1 MGVVF
6 GKSNVEEPAFKVL
19 LDRTSVAVPYQIRE
33 YGKRIAVET
42 KMGESDRSPFM
53 KLAGYIGVVGNQPAN
68 EGGTAIDMTAPVVRT
83 DGKGTKIAMT
93 APVVREE
100 GIMQF
105 ILPAKYDSL
114 EKAPKPTDATVFLK
128 EIPPSVGAVKQYT
141 GSYDQDLCKKWAI
154 ELRQQLREDGVDL
167 SEEYVLQSY
176 QFWGYNPPFTLPMFR
191 RNEVWIPLTK
201 QQAASLIASCGSGES
216 SIN

>member
-6 GKSNVEEPAFKVL
+6 GKSNIEEPVFKLL
-19 LDRTSVAVPYQIRE
+19 LDRTEVAVPYQIRE

-42 KMGESDRSPFM
+42 KMGGETDRSPFM
-53 KLAGYIGVVGNQPAN
+53 KLAGYIGVVGDPAN
-68 EGGTAIDMTAPVVRT
+68 EGGTSIDMTAPVIRT

-105 ILPAKYDSL
+105 VLPAEYDSL
-114 EKAPKPTDATVFLK
+114 QKAPKPTDSTVFLK

-154 ELRQQLREDGVDL
+154 DVGQQLREDGIEL
-167 SEEYVLQSY
+167 SEEYVLRSY

-191 RNEVWIPLTK
+191 RNEVWIPLTP
-201 QQAASLIASCGSGES
+201 QQAASLVASCRGGEN